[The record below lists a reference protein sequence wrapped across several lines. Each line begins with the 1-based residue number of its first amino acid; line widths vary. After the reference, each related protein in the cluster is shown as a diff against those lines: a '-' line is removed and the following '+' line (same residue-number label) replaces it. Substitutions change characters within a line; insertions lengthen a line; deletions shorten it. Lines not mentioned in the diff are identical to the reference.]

1 MDKKEK
7 HENKTR
13 YIYISAAALLFL
25 ILIIYFSYLFI
36 FVRGLQTIEISHRM
50 KGTSLNLSTINNTR
64 LGISA
69 DRDFLFFGRV
79 PQTSNITKILEI
91 NNPSHYKAYAKYK
104 LEGNISRFIIVG
116 DKNKK
121 DIILIPPNS
130 TKKVHV
136 KFTAKDPG
144 NYTGTISLKIYVPKN
159 YILEKYYQWVYE

>member
-1 MDKKEK
+1 MEENETKEK
-7 HENKTR
+7 KTGK
-13 YIYISAAALLFL
+13 IHIILSALLILAILLYLTYIFL
-25 ILIIYFSYLFI
+25 
-36 FVRGLQTIEISHRM
+36 FVRGLQIIEISHKM
-50 KGTSLNLSTINNTR
+50 KGTSLNLSTLNNTR

-69 DRDFLFFGRV
+69 DRDFLFFGKV

-91 NNPSHYKAYAKYK
+91 NNPSHYKAYAKYQ
-104 LEGNISRFIIVG
+104 LEGNISEFIIVG

-121 DIILIPPNS
+121 DIIVIHPNS

-144 NYTGTISLKIYVPKN
+144 NYTGTIYLQIYVPKN